1 MRNLYEILGVDKNT
15 NGESLKK
22 KYRDLAKQY
31 HPDKYMNEC
40 ESKRKEVEKKF
51 MEINEAYTTLSDE
64 AKRKEYDKKIEA
76 SNNCSN
82 EKIRKQGKDSSNYSN
97 IYEKFS
103 KTGVNDLFKNFFNE
117 EKQEEKEEYELKKK
131 TNSMFESFFS
141 VKK

>member
-1 MRNLYEILGVDKNT
+1 MRNLYEVLDVDKNV
-15 NGESLKK
+15 NGERLKK

-31 HPDKYMNEC
+31 HPDKYMNES

-64 AKRKEYDKKIEA
+64 GKRKEYDKKINA
-76 SNNCSN
+76 SNNFSN
-82 EKIRKQGKDSSNYSN
+82 EKIGKQRKDASDYNN

-103 KTGVNDLFKNFFNE
+103 KNGVNDLFKNFFNE
-117 EKQEEKEEYELKKK
+117 EKQEKKEEYELKKK
-131 TNSMFESFFS
+131 TNSMFENFFS

>member
-1 MRNLYEILGVDKNT
+1 MRNLYEVLDVDKNV

-31 HPDKYMNEC
+31 HPDKYMNES

-51 MEINEAYTTLSDE
+51 MEINEAYTTLSDGE
-64 AKRKEYDKKIEA
+64 KRKEYDKKINA
-76 SNNCSN
+76 SNNFFN
-82 EKIRKQGKDSSNYSN
+82 EKIGEQRKNTSDYNN

>member
-1 MRNLYEILGVDKNT
+1 MKNLYEILGVDKNV

-31 HPDKYMNEC
+31 HPDKYMNES

-51 MEINEAYTTLSDE
+51 MEINEAYTILSDDM
-64 AKRKEYDKKIEA
+64 KRKEYDKKIEMRNDYLNGNA
-76 SNNCSN
+76 ENKRG
-82 EKIRKQGKDSSNYSN
+82 ETSNYSN

-103 KTGVNDLFKNFFNE
+103 KTGVNDLFKNFFTE
-117 EKQEEKEEYELKKK
+117 EKKEEKEGYELKKK